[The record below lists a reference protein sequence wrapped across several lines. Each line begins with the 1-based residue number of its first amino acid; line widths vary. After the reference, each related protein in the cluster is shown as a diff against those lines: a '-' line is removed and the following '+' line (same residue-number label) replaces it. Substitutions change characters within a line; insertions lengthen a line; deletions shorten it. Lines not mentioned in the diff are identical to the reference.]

1 MSIASLTKRIEK
13 LEQLSR
19 RHGKIFTATLKDGTK
34 QKVDAVGA
42 ICLVKDSAAEDIRI
56 DIMTKGCGQL
66 CALMNDLLH

>member
-1 MSIASLTKRIEK
+1 MNLVKRLET

-19 RHGKIFTATLKDGTK
+19 RHGRIFTATLKDGSK

-42 ICLVKDSAAEDIRI
+42 IGLVRDDRAADIRI
-56 DIMTKGCGQL
+56 DVMAKGCGQL